1 MHPPTCKGCP
11 HCNTELAAIMDDR
24 IAGRYDRVADTLE
37 AIQQR
42 TFPHRFTAASR
53 TAPSPTHEDFVS
65 RFQPQPAR
73 DPLHDALSYGRTP
86 IGPAP
91 APAPSLG
98 TVPSPG
104 ITIPRKDK

>member
-1 MHPPTCKGCP
+1 MHTCNGCP
-11 HCNTELAAIMDDR
+11 HCNTELAALMDDR

-37 AIQQR
+37 AIRQR

-53 TAPSPTHEDFVS
+53 TTPGPSTHEAFVDS
-65 RFQPQPAR
+65 FRRAPVR
-73 DPLHDALSYGRTP
+73 DAVHDTLSLGRTP

-98 TVPSPG
+98 TVPSPS
-104 ITIPRKDK
+104 ITIPRKE